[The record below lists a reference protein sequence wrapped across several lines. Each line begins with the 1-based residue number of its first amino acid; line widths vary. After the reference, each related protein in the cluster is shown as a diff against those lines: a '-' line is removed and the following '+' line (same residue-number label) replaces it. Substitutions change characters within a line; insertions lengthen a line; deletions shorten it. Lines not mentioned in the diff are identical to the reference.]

1 MQALAGDRI
10 VVESERAS
18 RAARAGVIEDVLSLD
33 PPRFMVRWADGCTSI
48 FTPNAGVA
56 RVVAQGRRATS
67 GGQTRTRS
75 GDKGGRTMSQ
85 QLAERRTESPRT
97 GRWDPLGEFEQ
108 ITDRMQRMLDRTFGG
123 VSWPSQLLERDGWSP
138 IADVEEQDDAY
149 VVNAELPG
157 VKREDIT
164 IELVGNELTISGE
177 MKEEKRKGVVRK
189 QMRRFGRFDY
199 RLTLPDQLD
208 PEKVDAKLKD
218 GVLTVRVPK
227 AEKAQRRL
235 IEVKAS

>member
-18 RAARAGVIEDVLSLD
+18 RASRAGVIEEVLSLD

-56 RVVAQGRRATS
+56 RVVAQGRRTRGS
-67 GGQTRTRS
+67 RTRTRT
-75 GDKGGRTMSQ
+75 GGKGGTTMSQ
-85 QLAERRTESPRT
+85 QLAERRSESPRT

-108 ITDRMQRMLDRTFGG
+108 ITERMQRMLDRTFGG
-123 VSWPSQLLERDGWSP
+123 ASWPSQLLEREGWSP

-149 VVNAELPG
+149 VVNVELPG

-177 MKEEKRKGVVRK
+177 MKEEARKGVVRK

-227 AEKAQRRL
+227 AEKAQRRQ
-235 IEVKAS
+235 IEIKAS